1 MLPKHFY
8 TVLATL
14 GLIPAHTA
22 AQTPSL
28 TTINDA
34 FAGKIT
40 FKIDRHQRLV
50 ADFFDDGN
58 RFRQDIAPL
67 VELDPDGVSFSPEE
81 DAVVL
86 KCLSEKG
93 QCFTK
98 EIFKLDVV
106 RLTGRSTLPRP
117 ADDAGGERTMADLR
131 DLIRTSQAQLVQVTR
146 ETPNDGSRMNTR

>member
-1 MLPKHFY
+1 MLPMHCY
-8 TVLATL
+8 MTLAVLALLPLRLFPQVPPVEPLNT
-14 GLIPAHTA
+14 
-22 AQTPSL
+22 
-28 TTINDA
+28 A
-34 FAGKIT
+34 FAGKVI
-40 FKIDRHQRLV
+40 FKIDRQHRLV

-86 KCLSEKG
+86 KCFSEKG

-117 ADDAGGERTMADLR
+117 SDDPGGARTIAILQDLV
-131 DLIRTSQAQLVQVTR
+131 RTAQAELVQDVGA
-146 ETPNDGSRMNTR
+146 TPSGGSRKNAR